1 MNILKKQ
8 QNRNIAKQEHNYRM
22 GDPMHDLGFND
33 TVRKIKNI
41 NKLVLLNN
49 LMECAG
55 VAGDDFMGILNLDK
69 MIERSVAEGALTE
82 FYTKPDLQNK

>member
-1 MNILKKQ
+1 MNIFQKQ
-8 QNRNIAKQEHNYRM
+8 QNRKLAKQEHNYRM

-33 TVRKIKNI
+33 TVNKIKHI

-55 VAGDDFMGILNLDK
+55 VAEDDFIGISNLDK
-69 MIERSVAEGALTE
+69 MIERSIAEGALTE
-82 FYTKPDLQNK
+82 FYTRPDLQNK